1 MFYRDSWVEI
11 DLDALKHNIA
21 YLKEKS
27 GKKMIAVIKANG
39 YGCGDT
45 MIAGAALEA
54 GADMLAVSSL
64 EEAIALRDHGIHA
77 DILILGF
84 VNPKLASLLI
94 QYNLIATVV
103 SKQWVEELIQY
114 SPQGC
119 RVHLKA
125 DTGMNRIG
133 IKDTRQMQEALKLLL
148 SNGVKVEGIF
158 THMACAD
165 EENNENN
172 KRQLACFKA
181 FLAHLNYR
189 FEWIHFA
196 NSDSTVHFNDD
207 CATAVRC
214 GLAIYGLTSYH
225 DKLIPVLSLKS
236 KVSHC
241 KLIDTNEKVGYGFSY
256 TAKQPEWIATVPI
269 GYADGWWRKNQGRK
283 VYINNQYYELVGRVC
298 MDQCMIRVSN
308 EVHVD
313 DVVEL
318 IGPHM
323 PLEQVAKELDTIPY
337 EIMTSLSDRLNR
349 VYLSQG
355 KIVKTVN
362 YRFQHY
368 QTNL

>member
-11 DLDALKHNIA
+11 DLDALKQNIR

-27 GKKMIAVIKANG
+27 NKKMIAVIKANA
-39 YGCGDT
+39 YGCGDK
-45 MIAGAALEA
+45 MIAQAAIEA
-54 GADMLAVSSL
+54 GANMLAVSSL
-64 EEAIALRDHGIHA
+64 EEAIALRDQGIQA

-84 VNPKLASLLI
+84 VNPKLVSLLI
-94 QYNLIATVV
+94 QYNLITTVV
-103 SKQWVEELIQY
+103 SKKWAEELIQS
-114 SPQGC
+114 SPLGC

-133 IKDTRQMQEALKLLL
+133 IKDYHQMQEVIDLLV
-148 SNGVKVEGIF
+148 SHGVKIEGIF

-165 EENNENN
+165 EENNESN
-172 KRQLACFKA
+172 KQQLATFKA
-181 FLAHLNYR
+181 FLNHCNWN

-225 DKLIPVLSLKS
+225 DQLIPVLSLKT

-241 KLIDTNEKVGYGFSY
+241 KKIETNEKVGYGFSY
-256 TAKQPEWIATVPI
+256 TAKQPEWIATLPI

-283 VYINNQYYELVGRVC
+283 VYIHNQTYELVGRIC
-298 MDQCMIRVSN
+298 MDQCMIRAS
-308 EVHVD
+308 EEIHVD

-318 IGPHM
+318 IGPHI
-323 PLEQVAKELDTIPY
+323 PLEEVAKELDTIPY
-337 EIMTSLSDRLNR
+337 EVMTSLSDRLNR

-355 KIVKTVN
+355 KVLETIN
-362 YRFQHY
+362 YRFKHY
-368 QTNL
+368 QTH